1 MTGGETMLMG
11 EFHHTI
17 DSKGRVIMP
26 AKFRADLGDTFIL
39 TRGMDGCL
47 FGYPMVKWQE
57 IEQKLDSLPLNK
69 KDARAFVR
77 FFYSAATENE
87 VDKQGRINI
96 ATPLFK
102 FAKLQK
108 NCVIVGVSDRIEI
121 WDEARWEEVN
131 QEAEENFDE
140 ISENLMDFNL

>member
-47 FGYPMVKWQE
+47 FGYPMAKWQE

-131 QEAEENFDE
+131 QEAEENFDS

>member
-47 FGYPMVKWQE
+47 FGYPMAKWQE

-102 FAKLQK
+102 FAKLQN

-131 QEAEENFDE
+131 QEAEENFDS

>member
-47 FGYPMVKWQE
+47 FGYPMAKWQE

-102 FAKLQK
+102 FAKLQR